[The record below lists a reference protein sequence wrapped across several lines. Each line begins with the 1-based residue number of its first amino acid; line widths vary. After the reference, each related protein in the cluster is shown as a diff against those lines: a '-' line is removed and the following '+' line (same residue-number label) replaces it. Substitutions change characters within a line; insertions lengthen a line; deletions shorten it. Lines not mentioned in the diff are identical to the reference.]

1 MTRMN
6 KIAITA
12 AGIGMVAAMA
22 AGNTNTLLAN
32 GFLMVTIALVATK
45 G

>member
-1 MTRMN
+1 MKKMN
-6 KIAITA
+6 KVAITA
-12 AGIGMVAAMA
+12 AVIGMVCALA

-45 G
+45 N